1 MTALSQNVDLA
12 VTGGEYRRLPS
23 EISANPYDGSL
34 LSFAAADGQVH
45 ELVAGEPFAGVCR
58 QRIPTADA
66 ATADGSRY
74 IEAIGG
80 MFTITVVI
88 SGVGQDDAVHRRNV
102 YASDD
107 ATFTFTPSGNTPIG
121 NVIGINAAG
130 LAIVLCR
137 TADVVQGG
145 SGLTGIEVL
154 ADAAATLTT
163 AQLDKLLIITP
174 SAGRTL
180 TLPAAADC
188 AGRVYCF
195 KNLAAQVLTIDG
207 AGAET
212 VDGAATSVLMDAAND
227 TLTFMSDGLKWLSIA
242 GKIA

>member
-34 LSFAAADGQVH
+34 LTFAAADGQAH
-45 ELVAGEPFAGVCR
+45 ELVAGEPFAGVAR

-74 IEAIGG
+74 IEATGG
-80 MFTITVVI
+80 KFTITVTI
-88 SGVGQDDAVHRRNV
+88 SGVGQDDVVHRRKV

-107 ATFTFTPSGNTPIG
+107 ATFTFTPSGNTLIG
-121 NVIGINAAG
+121 EVIGVAASG
-130 LAIVLCR
+130 KAIVVCT
-137 TADVVQGG
+137 TADVASSGY
-145 SGLTGIEVL
+145 GLTGIEVL

-163 AQLDKLLIITP
+163 AQLDKLLVITP
-174 SAGRTL
+174 TTGRTL

-188 AGRVYCF
+188 AGRVYAF

-212 VDGAATSVLMDAAND
+212 VDGASTSVLMDAAND
-227 TLTFMSDGLKWLSIA
+227 TLTIMSDGTKWLSIA